1 MGDNFS
7 ANESVLGYLFQI
19 RYSLYEIIKPD
30 RDEGAN
36 ISIEFLDDFDIYDS
50 SSIRNVA
57 QLKHHL
63 KTTANLQNSS
73 SDIWKTL
80 RIWINLYQRGIIDI
94 DETTFFLITTADI
107 SDGSI
112 AYYLLDDD
120 NRNIDKAVKKLTE
133 IADNKGNKKFKKSY
147 EAFLDLSKAEQSLLV
162 SNIIIKGNIKPIDEI
177 NGLIKNIL
185 KYSVDDKFVDSAFSR
200 LEGWW
205 FQKSIEILI
214 SAKPRYI
221 KRQTILKKIR
231 DLASQF
237 QIDSLPIDYLHIDLP
252 EEQVSDY
259 KDELFVQQLKSIS
272 TSQER
277 IKNCIYDYYKAYKQ
291 RHDWIYEELL
301 IDDELENYEKTLVQ
315 EWNRQITIL
324 KDEEDL
330 DETASEEDF
339 KKFGKKLLRWVELQ
353 ANFKIRSEVK
363 DNGYVM
369 RGSYHMLA
377 NENDPEPRVYWHPQF
392 LEKFKQVI
400 SN

>member
-1 MGDNFS
+1 MGDSFS
-7 ANESVLGYLFQI
+7 ADESVLGYLFQI

-30 RDEGAN
+30 RNEGAN

-50 SSIRNVA
+50 NTIRDVA

-63 KTTANLQNSS
+63 KSTANLQNSS

-80 RIWINLYQRGIIDI
+80 RIWINLYQKGKIDI
-94 DETTFFLITTADI
+94 DETTFFLITTSDI
-107 SDGSI
+107 ADGSI

-120 NRNIDKAVKKLTE
+120 NRNIDKAVKELTK
-133 IADNKGNKKFKKSY
+133 IANNKGTQKLKKSY
-147 EAFLDLSKAEQSLLV
+147 EAFLNLSKAERSLLV
-162 SNIIIKGNIKPIDEI
+162 SNIIIKGKIKPIDEI
-177 NGLIKNIL
+177 DGLIKNIL
-185 KYSVDDKFVDSAFSR
+185 KYSVDDKFVDSAFNR

-205 FQKSIEILI
+205 FQKSIEILT
-214 SAKPRYI
+214 SDTPRYI

-237 QIDSLPIDYLHIDLP
+237 QVDSLPVDYLHIDLP
-252 EEQVSDY
+252 EKKVSDY
-259 KDELFVQQLKSIS
+259 EDELFVQQLKSIS
-272 TSQER
+272 ASQER

-301 IDDELENYEKTLVQ
+301 IDDELENYEKTLIQ

-330 DETASEEDF
+330 DDTASKEDF

-392 LEKFKQVI
+392 LERFKQVI
-400 SN
+400 SD